1 MNSAPLILTDESTL
15 VIRVATPADREE
27 LAVLASL
34 DSASPLR
41 GTVLVAQSDGRIR
54 AAYSVED
61 DRAVADPFLPT
72 ADLVELRSR
81 RAARCSAAAVGPR
94 SCRAGGCGSRP
105 RGPSCHPA
113 RAGRAPL
120 RFPPRVRWRG
130 AAGATSVASRNAVRY
145 LCVSSCH
152 SLERRP
158 DDADRRSRTD
168 HHRRV
173 AAAV

>member
-72 ADLVELRSR
+72 ADLVELLEARSALLGGRR
-81 RAARCSAAAVGPR
+81 RASILPR
-94 SCRAGGCGSRP
+94 RRLWLA
-105 RGPSCHPA
+105 PA
-113 RAGRAPL
+113 R
-120 RFPPRVRWRG
+120 
-130 AAGATSVASRNAVRY
+130 S
-145 LCVSSCH
+145 
-152 SLERRP
+152 
-158 DDADRRSRTD
+158 
-168 HHRRV
+168 
-173 AAAV
+173 